1 MSDPFM
7 DGWSAGAE
15 ESAEKWLFTV
25 DDVLNKFYAA
35 TQAVP
40 PATHPPLPPRA
51 TQHQRQLVGL
61 ITNV

>member
-1 MSDPFM
+1 MSDL
-7 DGWSAGAE
+7 
-15 ESAEKWLFTV
+15 EKWV
-25 DDVLNKFYAA
+25 DEMIAA
-35 TQAVP
+35 MYLLRSLPDDIDQP